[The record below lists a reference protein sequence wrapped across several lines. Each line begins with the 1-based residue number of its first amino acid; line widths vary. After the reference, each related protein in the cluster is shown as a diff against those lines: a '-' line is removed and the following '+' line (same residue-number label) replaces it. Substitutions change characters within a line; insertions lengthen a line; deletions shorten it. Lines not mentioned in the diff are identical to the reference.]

1 MDASGWLLN
10 GGGHEFRGECGE
22 SLNIA
27 INGVADVLHTLC
39 TEAHQEQRGDLNGDG
54 QITVVDAV
62 IALQIV
68 VSGEYD
74 GDAADMDGDGRV
86 TSVDVLTILW
96 TAVAVYT
103 NLMVVWH
110 SAGRHPFFTISTDS
124 GFEYPKNIIFIL

>member
-1 MDASGWLLN
+1 M
-10 GGGHEFRGECGE
+10 
-22 SLNIA
+22 
-27 INGVADVLHTLC
+27 
-39 TEAHQEQRGDLNGDG
+39 
-54 QITVVDAV
+54 VDAV

-103 NLMVVWH
+103 NLMVVQTMLLQLQTTPEAIEWI
-110 SAGRHPFFTISTDS
+110 P
-124 GFEYPKNIIFIL
+124 